1 VPPVL
6 HQDAKPDSD
15 ARGQTLPLPC
25 TQPLALSLALFLFL
39 FSVYLLTYSPRFH
52 SSDGLAMFAT
62 AESLARRGEWD
73 IDQIRWMGLQQGTF
87 GLDGHLY
94 SRKGTGVSVLAL
106 PLAWLGLTIPGW
118 GTATTALVFNALVTA
133 ATGAVLVRYL
143 QALGYDDRAALIAGL
158 TFGLATLAWPYAK
171 TFFSDPLAALCLT
184 VAALAL
190 LHFRD
195 TGRSINTFGAGL
207 ALAVA
212 VATRYANVVVIPF
225 FGLLLLK
232 YQMSNQR
239 ISEAAKQRTPAPP
252 QVRVSKLPNHK
263 SPISHTQRARCLP
276 WPTRQP
282 ALPAP
287 VGAARAARA
296 SHGPVSDPGRGGA
309 GGRQS
314 PISNLRAWA
323 AFGVPLIAIASAIA
337 YYNVARYGNP
347 FNTGYLPQENFSG
360 ILWQGIAGLLISPG
374 RGLFLYAPVLLVML
388 PAIPSFFRR
397 HRAEAA
403 LAGTIILVH
412 LLLYGKW
419 FMWHGGYAWGP
430 RFMVPTLPFFVIGMA
445 PVIEWARES
454 IWWRRGFLVLASL
467 SGVTQILGLSVHFEL
482 FQNRLLDTGLPLF
495 APITFFDP
503 RYSPLLG
510 QFQFLRPENLDF
522 AWITDGQMDWPL
534 LIALVAAVLING
546 WRLLKAGRLEDWK
559 TGRMQ
564 DWKDARLEGRKAGH
578 RAIFQSSNLPAFQS
592 SSLPVFVTLVAM
604 AWLLAHAHTLP
615 PSDLRNAVALLNAH
629 TTTADAV
636 VNGTPEESVAFA
648 DLYKEHADVLGLNAG
663 GLPLEIDTSTA
674 LARTA
679 QNHPRVWWLP
689 NWLPPEQ
696 SGVEMWL
703 MRNGFRAEDGFI
715 GERRL
720 SLYYFPP
727 EPLTESAVDVTFGDV
742 IALERVDTLP
752 TARSGSVLP
761 VALHWRATHPVPADY
776 HVFVHLITADGNT
789 VAQSDGQPALWT
801 RPTSTWSPGERI
813 EDRHALSLP
822 VDLPAGDYTLIT
834 GLYLPDNGERLLS
847 SKEETFAIL
856 NTVQIT
862 GEER

>member
-1 VPPVL
+1 
-6 HQDAKPDSD
+6 
-15 ARGQTLPLPC
+15 
-25 TQPLALSLALFLFL
+25 
-39 FSVYLLTYSPRFH
+39 
-52 SSDGLAMFAT
+52 MFAT

-94 SRKGTGVSVLAL
+94 SRKGAGVSVLAL

-133 ATGAVLVRYL
+133 ATAVVLVRYL
-143 QALGYDDRAALIAGL
+143 QALGYDDRVALTAGL

-184 VAALAL
+184 VAALGL

-212 VATRYANVVVIPF
+212 IATRYANVVLIPF

-232 YQMSNQR
+232 YQIANQQ
-239 ISEAAKQRTPAPP
+239 ISKSANQ
-252 QVRVSKLPNHK
+252 QISKLPNHK
-263 SPISHTQRARCLP
+263 SPIP
-276 WPTRQP
+276 DG
-282 ALPAP
+282 LPASP
-287 VGAARAARA
+287 HRPA
-296 SHGPVSDPGRGGA
+296 GA
-309 GGRQS
+309 GQGAG
-314 PISNLRAWA
+314 NLRAWV
-323 AFGVPLIAIASAIA
+323 AFGMPLIAIASAIA
-337 YYNVARYGNP
+337 YYNVTRYGNP
-347 FNTGYLPQENFSG
+347 LNTGYLPQENFSG
-360 ILWQGIAGLLISPG
+360 ILWQGIAGLMISPG
-374 RGLFLYAPVLLVML
+374 RGLFLYAPVLLIML

-403 LAGTIILVH
+403 LAGTIILIH

-454 IWWRRGFLVLASL
+454 IWWRRGFLMLASL
-467 SGVTQILGLSVHFEL
+467 SGVIQILGLSVHFEF

-503 RYSPLLG
+503 RYSPLIG

-522 AWITDGQMDWPL
+522 AWITDSRVDWPL

-546 WRLLKAGRLEDWK
+546 WRLLRAGRMEGWKIGRMEDWK
-559 TGRMQ
+559 GG
-564 DWKDARLEGRKAGH
+564 RLEGRKVGH
-578 RAIFQSSNLPAFQS
+578 RAIFQSSILSAFQS
-592 SSLPVFVTLVAM
+592 SSLPAFITLVAM

-636 VNGTPEESVAFA
+636 VTGTPDESVAFA

-674 LARTA
+674 LARTV

-703 MRNGFRAEDGFI
+703 TRNGFRAEDGFI

-752 TARSGSVLP
+752 TARPGTVLP
-761 VALHWRATHPVPADY
+761 VALHWRATHLVPADY

-801 RPTSTWSPGERI
+801 RPTSTWLPGERI
-813 EDRHALSLP
+813 EDHHALSLP
-822 VDLPAGDYTLIT
+822 VDLPSGDYTLIT

-856 NTVQIT
+856 NTVQIS
-862 GEER
+862 GKER

>member
-1 VPPVL
+1 MPPVL

-15 ARGQTLPLPC
+15 ARSQTPPLPRA
-25 TQPLALSLALFLFL
+25 QPLALSLALFLFL

-94 SRKGTGVSVLAL
+94 SRKGAGVSVLAL

-118 GTATTALVFNALVTA
+118 GTATTTLVFNALVTA
-133 ATGAVLVRYL
+133 ATGAVLLRYL
-143 QALGYDDRAALIAGL
+143 HALGYGDWVALIAGL

-195 TGRSINTFGAGL
+195 TGRSINAFGAGL

-232 YQMSNQR
+232 YQISNQQ
-239 ISEAAKQRTPAPP
+239 I
-252 QVRVSKLPNHK
+252 SKLPNHK

-287 VGAARAARA
+287 VGAAQVARA
-296 SHGPVSDPGRGGA
+296 SGP

-314 PISNLRAWA
+314 PLAYPPGQAISNLRAWV
-323 AFGVPLIAIASAIA
+323 AFGIPLITIASAIA
-337 YYNVARYGNP
+337 YYNVTRYGNP
-347 FNTGYLPQENFSG
+347 LNTGYLPQENFSG
-360 ILWQGIAGLLISPG
+360 ILWQGVAGLLISSG
-374 RGLFLYAPVLLVML
+374 RGLFLYAPVLLMML
-388 PAIPSFFRR
+388 PATPSFFRR

-445 PVIEWARES
+445 PVLEWARES

-467 SGVTQILGLSVHFEL
+467 SGVIQILGLSVHFEL

-503 RYSPLLG
+503 RYSPLIG

-522 AWITDGQMDWPL
+522 AWITGGQVDWPL
-534 LIALVAAVLING
+534 LIALVAAVLVNG
-546 WRLLKAGRLEDWK
+546 WGLMRAGRLEGWK
-559 TGRMQ
+559 IGR
-564 DWKDARLEGRKAGH
+564 RPTFR
-578 RAIFQSSNLPAFQS
+578 S
-592 SSLPVFVTLVAM
+592 SSLPAFHPSSLPAFVTLVAV
-604 AWLLAHAHTLP
+604 AWLLTRAHSLP
-615 PSDLRNAVALLNAH
+615 AGELRNAVALLNAH

-636 VNGTPEESVAFA
+636 VTGTPEESVAFA

-674 LARTA
+674 LAWTA

-696 SGVEMWL
+696 SGVEIWL
-703 MRNGFRAEDGFI
+703 MRNGFRAEDRFV

-720 SLYYFPP
+720 ALYYFPP
-727 EPLTESAVDVTFGDV
+727 EPLAESAVDVTFGDV
-742 IALERVDTLP
+742 IALERVGTLP

-761 VALHWRATHPVPADY
+761 VALYWRATHPVAADY
-776 HVFVHLITADGNT
+776 HVFVHLITADGSI
-789 VAQSDGQPALWT
+789 VAQSDGQPALRT

-822 VDLPAGDYTLIT
+822 VDLASGDYALIT

-862 GEER
+862 TEER

>member
-94 SRKGTGVSVLAL
+94 SRKGAGVSVLAL

-118 GTATTALVFNALVTA
+118 GTATTTLVFNALVTA
-133 ATGAVLVRYL
+133 ATGAVLLRYL
-143 QALGYDDRAALIAGL
+143 QALGYGDRVALIAGL

-184 VAALAL
+184 VTALAL

-195 TGRSINTFGAGL
+195 SGRSINTFGAGL
-207 ALAVA
+207 TLAVA

-225 FGLLLLK
+225 FGLLLIK
-232 YQMSNQR
+232 YQIANQQ
-239 ISEAAKQRTPAPP
+239 ISKSANQ
-252 QVRVSKLPNHK
+252 QISKLPNH
-263 SPISHTQRARCLP
+263 
-276 WPTRQP
+276 
-282 ALPAP
+282 
-287 VGAARAARA
+287 
-296 SHGPVSDPGRGGA
+296 
-309 GGRQS
+309 QS
-314 PISNLRAWA
+314 PISPGLPARLHRPAGAGQGAGNLRAWV
-323 AFGVPLIAIASAIA
+323 AFGMPLITIASAIA
-337 YYNVARYGNP
+337 YYNVTRYGNP
-347 FNTGYLPQENFSG
+347 LNTGYLPQENFSG

-374 RGLFLYAPVLLVML
+374 RGLFLYAPVLLMML
-388 PAIPSFFRR
+388 PATPSFFRR

-430 RFMVPTLPFFVIGMA
+430 RFMVPTLPFFAIGMA

-454 IWWRRGFLVLASL
+454 TWWRRGFLVLAGL
-467 SGVTQILGLSVHFEL
+467 SGMIQILGLSVHFEL

-503 RYSPLLG
+503 RYSPLIG

-522 AWITDGQMDWPL
+522 AWITDGRVNWPL

-546 WRLLKAGRLEDWK
+546 WRLMRAGRMEDWK
-559 TGRMQ
+559 DG
-564 DWKDARLEGRKAGH
+564 RLEGRKVGH
-578 RAIFQSSNLPAFQS
+578 RAIFQSSSLPA
-592 SSLPVFVTLVAM
+592 FVTLVAM

-629 TTTADAV
+629 TTTVDAV
-636 VNGTPEESVAFA
+636 VTGTPEESVAFA
-648 DLYKEHADVLGLNAG
+648 DLYKEHADVLGLNAS

-674 LARTA
+674 LARTT

-696 SGVEMWL
+696 SGVETWL
-703 MRNGFRAEDGFI
+703 MRNGFRAEDRFV

-720 SLYYFPP
+720 ALYYFPP
-727 EPLTESAVDVTFGDV
+727 EPLAESAVDVIFGDV
-742 IALERVDTLP
+742 IALERVGTLP
-752 TARSGSVLP
+752 TACSGSVLP
-761 VALHWRATHPVPADY
+761 VALYWRATHPVAADY
-776 HVFVHLITADGNT
+776 HVFVHLITADGNII
-789 VAQSDGQPALWT
+789 AQSDGQPALWT

-822 VDLPAGDYTLIT
+822 VDLASGDYTLIT
-834 GLYLPDNGERLLS
+834 GLYLPDSGERLFS

-862 GEER
+862 CEER

>member
-1 VPPVL
+1 
-6 HQDAKPDSD
+6 
-15 ARGQTLPLPC
+15 
-25 TQPLALSLALFLFL
+25 
-39 FSVYLLTYSPRFH
+39 
-52 SSDGLAMFAT
+52 MFAT

-94 SRKGTGVSVLAL
+94 SRKGAGVSVLAL

-118 GTATTALVFNALVTA
+118 GTASTALVFNALVTA
-133 ATGAVLVRYL
+133 ATGAVLLHYL
-143 QALGYDDRAALIAGL
+143 QALGYGDRVALIAGL

-184 VAALAL
+184 VAAMAL

-195 TGRSINTFGAGL
+195 SGRSINTFGAGL
-207 ALAVA
+207 TLAVA

-232 YQMSNQR
+232 YQMPNQQ
-239 ISEAAKQRTPAPP
+239 ISKSANRQTPALPSRIP
-252 QVRVSKLPNHK
+252 SQSLPDPVPGIRDGAGSGQVRVGKLLNHK
-263 SPISHTQRARCLP
+263 SPISYAQRA
-276 WPTRQP
+276 
-282 ALPAP
+282 
-287 VGAARAARA
+287 G
-296 SHGPVSDPGRGGA
+296 
-309 GGRQS
+309 
-314 PISNLRAWA
+314 NLRAWV
-323 AFGVPLIAIASAIA
+323 AFGMPLITIASAIA
-337 YYNVARYGNP
+337 YYNVTRYGNP
-347 FNTGYLPQENFSG
+347 LNTGYLPQENFSG
-360 ILWQGIAGLLISPG
+360 IWWQGIAGLLISPG
-374 RGLFLYAPVLLVML
+374 RGLFLYAPVLLMML
-388 PAIPSFFRR
+388 PATPSFFRR

-454 IWWRRGFLVLASL
+454 IWWRRGFLVLAGL
-467 SGVTQILGLSVHFEL
+467 SGMIQILGLSVHFEL

-503 RYSPLLG
+503 RYSPLIG

-522 AWITDGQMDWPL
+522 AWITDGRVNWPL

-546 WRLLKAGRLEDWK
+546 WRLLRAGRLEGWK
-559 TGRMQ
+559 V
-564 DWKDARLEGRKAGH
+564 GH
-578 RAIFQSSNLPAFQS
+578 RAIFQPSNLPTFQS
-592 SSLPVFVTLVAM
+592 SSFPAFVTLVTM
-604 AWLLAHAHTLP
+604 AWLLAYAHTLP
-615 PSDLRNAVALLNAH
+615 SSDLHDAVALLNAH
-629 TTTADAV
+629 TTTVDAV
-636 VNGTPEESVAFA
+636 VTGTPEESVAFA

-674 LARTA
+674 LARTT
-679 QNHPRVWWLP
+679 QHHPRVWWLP

-696 SGVEMWL
+696 NGVETWL
-703 MRNGFRAEDGFI
+703 MRNGFRAEDRFV

-720 SLYYFPP
+720 ALYYFPP
-727 EPLTESAVDVTFGDV
+727 EPLAESAVAVTFGDA
-742 IALERVDTLP
+742 IALERVGTLP
-752 TARSGSVLP
+752 TVCSGSVLP
-761 VALHWRATHPVPADY
+761 VALYWRATHPVAADY
-776 HVFVHLITADGNT
+776 HVFVHLITAEGNI

-822 VDLPAGDYTLIT
+822 VDLASGDYTLIT
-834 GLYLPDNGERLLS
+834 GLYLPDSGERLLS

>member
-15 ARGQTLPLPC
+15 ARGQTLPLPR

-94 SRKGTGVSVLAL
+94 SRKGAGVSVLAL

-133 ATGAVLVRYL
+133 ATAVVLVRYL
-143 QALGYDDRAALIAGL
+143 QALGYDDRVALTAGL

-184 VAALAL
+184 VAALGL

-212 VATRYANVVVIPF
+212 IATRYANVVLIPF

-232 YQMSNQR
+232 YQIANQQ
-239 ISEAAKQRTPAPP
+239 ISKSANQ
-252 QVRVSKLPNHK
+252 QISKLPNHK
-263 SPISHTQRARCLP
+263 SPIP
-276 WPTRQP
+276 DG
-282 ALPAP
+282 LPASP
-287 VGAARAARA
+287 HRPA
-296 SHGPVSDPGRGGA
+296 GA
-309 GGRQS
+309 GQGAG
-314 PISNLRAWA
+314 NLRAWV
-323 AFGVPLIAIASAIA
+323 AFGMPLIAIASAIA
-337 YYNVARYGNP
+337 YYNVTRYGNP
-347 FNTGYLPQENFSG
+347 LNTGYLPQENFSG
-360 ILWQGIAGLLISPG
+360 ILWQGIAGLMISPG
-374 RGLFLYAPVLLVML
+374 RGLFLYAPVLLIML

-403 LAGTIILVH
+403 LAGTIILIH

-454 IWWRRGFLVLASL
+454 IWWRRGFLMLASL
-467 SGVTQILGLSVHFEL
+467 SGVIQILGLSVHFEF

-503 RYSPLLG
+503 RYSPLIG

-522 AWITDGQMDWPL
+522 AWITDSRVDWPL

-546 WRLLKAGRLEDWK
+546 WRLLRAGRMEGWKIGRMEDWK
-559 TGRMQ
+559 GG
-564 DWKDARLEGRKAGH
+564 RLEGRKVGH
-578 RAIFQSSNLPAFQS
+578 RAIFQSSILSAFQS
-592 SSLPVFVTLVAM
+592 SSLPAFITLVAM

-636 VNGTPEESVAFA
+636 VTGTPDESVAFA

-674 LARTA
+674 LARTV

-703 MRNGFRAEDGFI
+703 TRNGFRAEDGFI

-752 TARSGSVLP
+752 TARPGTVLP
-761 VALHWRATHPVPADY
+761 VALHWRATHLVPADY

-801 RPTSTWSPGERI
+801 RPTSTWLPGERI
-813 EDRHALSLP
+813 EDHHALSLP
-822 VDLPAGDYTLIT
+822 VDLPSGDYTLIT

-856 NTVQIT
+856 NTVQIS
-862 GEER
+862 GKER

>member
-1 VPPVL
+1 
-6 HQDAKPDSD
+6 
-15 ARGQTLPLPC
+15 
-25 TQPLALSLALFLFL
+25 
-39 FSVYLLTYSPRFH
+39 
-52 SSDGLAMFAT
+52 MFAT

-94 SRKGTGVSVLAL
+94 SRKGAGVSVLAL

-133 ATGAVLVRYL
+133 ATGAVLLRYL
-143 QALGYDDRAALIAGL
+143 QALDYGSRVALIASL

-195 TGRSINTFGAGL
+195 TGHSINTLGAGV

-232 YQMSNQR
+232 YQMANQQ
-239 ISEAAKQRTPAPP
+239 ISKSANQ
-252 QVRVSKLPNHK
+252 QISKLPNHK
-263 SPISHTQRARCLP
+263 SPISHTQRA
-276 WPTRQP
+276 
-282 ALPAP
+282 
-287 VGAARAARA
+287 G
-296 SHGPVSDPGRGGA
+296 S
-309 GGRQS
+309 
-314 PISNLRAWA
+314 LRAWV
-323 AFGVPLIAIASAIA
+323 AFGIPLIAIASAIA

-347 FNTGYLPQENFSG
+347 LNTGYLPQENFSG

-374 RGLFLYAPVLLVML
+374 RGLFLYAPVLLMML
-388 PAIPSFFRR
+388 PAIPSFFRH

-403 LAGTIILVH
+403 LAGAIILVH

-467 SGVTQILGLSVHFEL
+467 SGMIQILGLSVHFEL

-503 RYSPLLG
+503 RYSPLIG

-522 AWITDGQMDWPL
+522 AWITDSRVDWPL
-534 LIALVAAVLING
+534 LIVLVATVLISG
-546 WRLLKAGRLEDWK
+546 WGMMRIGRLEDWK
-559 TGRMQ
+559 VG
-564 DWKDARLEGRKAGH
+564 RLEGWKIGRLEDWKVAKCPTICPSSLP
-578 RAIFQSSNLPAFQS
+578 IFQPSSLPAFA
-592 SSLPVFVTLVAM
+592 TLVAV
-604 AWLLAHAHTLP
+604 AWLLAHAHTLHP
-615 PSDLRNAVALLNAH
+615 GDLHNAVALLNAD
-629 TTTADAV
+629 TTTANAV
-636 VNGTPEESVAFA
+636 VTGTPEESVAFA
-648 DLYKEHADVLGLNAG
+648 DLYKERADVLGLNAS
-663 GLPLEIDTSTA
+663 GLPLAIDTSTA

-696 SGVEMWL
+696 SGVETWL
-703 MRNGFRAEDGFI
+703 MRNGFRAEDRFVGA
-715 GERRL
+715 RRL
-720 SLYYFPP
+720 ALYYFPP
-727 EPLTESAVDVTFGDV
+727 EPLAESTVGVTFGDV
-742 IALERVDTLP
+742 IALERVGTLP
-752 TARSGSVLP
+752 TARPGDVLP
-761 VALHWRATHPVPADY
+761 VALYWRATHPVSADY
-776 HVFVHLITADGNT
+776 HVFVHLITADGNI

-801 RPTSTWSPGERI
+801 RPTSTWWPGESI

-822 VDLPAGDYTLIT
+822 VSLASGDYALIT
-834 GLYLPDNGERLLS
+834 GLYLPDSGERLLS

-856 NTVQIT
+856 NTVQIS
-862 GEER
+862 GKER